1 MATRLQTA
9 YRFDKYNYYRGEDKV
24 MADEAGNLFL
34 PDDDTMIAPE
44 LKEGYWSKFDKEAQ
58 EWHNELIPAS
68 CQEVVDRGLSVI
80 ANSSEPHDRE
90 LIALFA
96 RLVAAEK
103 DVYQLHTEPDTL
115 VQTIEKIP
123 EPTPEE
129 KERQEQEKQKAELD
143 RQIADIRERLADA
156 TLLGDE
162 EWIAEL
168 QAQYKELIGA

>member
-1 MATRLQTA
+1 
-9 YRFDKYNYYRGEDKV
+9 
-24 MADEAGNLFL
+24 
-34 PDDDTMIAPE
+34 MIDA
-44 LKEGYWSKFDKEAQ
+44 
-58 EWHNELIPAS
+58 
-68 CQEVVDRGLSVI
+68 GLSVVS
-80 ANSSEPHDRE
+80 NSSEPHDRE
-90 LIALFA
+90 LIDLFA
-96 RLVAAEK
+96 RLVDAEK
-103 DVYQLHTEPDTL
+103 DVYQLHMESGTL

-168 QAQYKELIGA
+168 QAAYKELIGA

>member
-1 MATRLQTA
+1 MATQLQTA
-9 YRFDKYNYYRGEDKV
+9 YRFDKYSYYRGEDKV

-44 LKEGYWSKFDKEAQ
+44 LKEGYWSKFDKAGNKWVE
-58 EWHNELIPAS
+58 EKIPAT
-68 CQEVVDRGLSVI
+68 CQEVIDAGLSVVS
-80 ANSSEPHDRE
+80 NSSEPHDRE
-90 LIALFA
+90 LIDLFA
-96 RLVAAEK
+96 RLVEAEK
-103 DVYQLHTEPDTL
+103 DVYRLHTEPDTL

-143 RQIADIRERLADA
+143 RQTADIRERLAAA

-168 QAQYKELIGA
+168 QAAYKELIGA

>member
-1 MATRLQTA
+1 MYTRLHQH
-9 YRFDKYNYYRGEDKV
+9 DGIVGKLC
-24 MADEAGNLFL
+24 NLTL
-34 PDDDTMIAPE
+34 
-44 LKEGYWSKFDKEAQ
+44 
-58 EWHNELIPAS
+58 
-68 CQEVVDRGLSVI
+68 
-80 ANSSEPHDRE
+80 
-90 LIALFA
+90 
-96 RLVAAEK
+96 AAEK

-143 RQIADIRERLADA
+143 RQIADIRERLVDA